1 MTLKR
6 IIGSVAKCAGGLL
19 LLLAAVEVVLVFYYR
34 PTLENAYVD
43 GRPRSIPYWLT
54 GESVGF
60 AFGAFLTV
68 IGGSLLWGGTR
79 WRRP

>member
-1 MTLKR
+1 MTFKR
-6 IIGSVAKCAGGLL
+6 IIGFVATCAGWLL

-34 PTLENAYVD
+34 PTIEYAYVGD
-43 GRPRSIPYWLT
+43 QPRSIPHWLT
-54 GESVGF
+54 GESVGI

-68 IGGSLLWGGTR
+68 VGGCLLWGGTR